1 MNNNAKYLN
10 PNSPANWPKKL
21 KTDEFQL
28 FLDYDGT
35 LAPFNENPDK
45 AYPVAETNQVIR
57 DYLKNNIPVTI
68 VTGRNALDIKNN
80 FIKPELPIIGLH
92 GREFLPSGQNQPIE
106 IGPKNKDIPDRLK
119 SYIQKVIE
127 NNPVELENK
136 DNAYAIH
143 IKNNK
148 SLQESIYEEMNNKL
162 EELNIED
169 WEIISGRKVIE
180 IRFSGWNKANAIK
193 KYRNTNLLAIYIGD
207 DRTDEDVFN
216 NLNKPGVCIYVKNE
230 DKDIETNAD
239 YYLKDP
245 SEVIEFLKNLLI
257 LSIT

>member
-1 MNNNAKYLN
+1 MNINAKYLN

-80 FIKPELPIIGLH
+80 FVKPEIPIIGLH

-106 IGPKNKDIPDRLK
+106 IGPKNKNIPDRLK

-136 DNAYAIH
+136 NNAYAIH
-143 IKNNK
+143 INSNGI
-148 SLQESIYEEMNNKL
+148 LQESILKRINNKL
-162 EELNIED
+162 KELNSD
-169 WEIISGRKVIE
+169 NWEVISGRKVVE
-180 IRFSGWNKANAIK
+180 IRFSGWNKADAVK
-193 KYRNTNLLAIYIGD
+193 KYRDQNLLAIYIGD

-216 NLNKPGVCIYVKNE
+216 NLNEPGVCIYVKNE
-230 DKDIETNAD
+230 DQNIETNAD

-245 SEVIEFLKNLLI
+245 SEVIKFLKNLLI